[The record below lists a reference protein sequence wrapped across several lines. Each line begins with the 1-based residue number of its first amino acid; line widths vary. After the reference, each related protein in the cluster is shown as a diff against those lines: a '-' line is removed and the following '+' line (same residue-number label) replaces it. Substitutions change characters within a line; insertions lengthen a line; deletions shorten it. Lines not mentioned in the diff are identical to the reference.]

1 VIRVYQTK
9 SESLDMKLP
18 KIFNSKPFLG
28 ILLIA
33 LIFAGAIEYKQYSER
48 KSIDN
53 EIAELEA
60 EERRLTEANNQLQQ
74 SIGFLSSPEYQEK
87 LARLQLNLKK
97 PDEIVVNFPKEP
109 EGQQTEVVQVD
120 SRSNLFKW
128 WEYIFIN

>member
-1 VIRVYQTK
+1 
-9 SESLDMKLP
+9 MKLP

-128 WEYIFIN
+128 WEDIFIN